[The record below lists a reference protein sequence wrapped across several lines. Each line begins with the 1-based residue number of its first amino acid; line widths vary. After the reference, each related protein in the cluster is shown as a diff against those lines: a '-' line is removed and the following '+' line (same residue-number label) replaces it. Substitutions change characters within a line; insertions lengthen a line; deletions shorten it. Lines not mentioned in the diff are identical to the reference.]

1 MTYKNE
7 IEIMRKTF
15 MDEIE
20 IDTNE
25 YINAVDFLIKSADLT
40 VIKPLM
46 ELFYDNCYELSLM
59 ENLDECILM
68 IADKYDENGLLEVIK
83 NLKYVK
89 DSGEYFGKE
98 ALIKMILWG
107 DDEYSTLLNVLPD
120 ISITEREI
128 LISILLKIEENNI
141 ESLEEKIK
149 ELLDLLN

>member
-1 MTYKNE
+1 MNYKNE

-20 IDTNE
+20 IDTEE

-68 IADKYDENGLLEVIK
+68 IADKYGENGLLEVIK

-98 ALIKMILWG
+98 ALIKMIMWG

-128 LISILLKIEENNI
+128 LISILLKIEEDNI

-149 ELLDLLN
+149 ELLALLN

>member
-1 MTYKNE
+1 MNYKNE

-20 IDTNE
+20 IDTEE
-25 YINAVDFLIKSADLT
+25 YINAVNCLIKAADLT

-59 ENLDECILM
+59 ENLNECVLI
-68 IADKYDENGLLEVIK
+68 IADKYGENGLLEVIK

-89 DSGEYFGKE
+89 ESGEYFGKE
-98 ALIKMILWG
+98 ALIKMIMWG

-120 ISITEREI
+120 INVTEREI
-128 LISILLKIEENNI
+128 LISILLKIKEDNI

-149 ELLDLLN
+149 ELLVLLN